1 MYHYDSL
8 PYASDPFAE
17 THPQTLAMLAQLLGV
32 PAAPP
37 AACRVLELGCAAGGN
52 LIPMAWHL
60 RGSEFVGI
68 DLEQRHVDE
77 GRSVIAELDLQ
88 NITLRQGDIAL
99 LGEELGEFDYIIAH
113 GVFSWVPQAVREAML
128 SLYGRL
134 LKPQGIGYISYNTS
148 PGWHVR
154 GMVREM
160 VLFHTRGIDDPLAR
174 LNAAMAF
181 IDMYAET
188 LRSQTAPLSRH
199 LLLELESLQVAH
211 PSYVYHEYLEADN
224 QPLLFSDFVGLAG
237 RHGLRYLCES
247 RLESMFPSGLGEQ
260 AERFLERLDGSAS
273 HEQYLDFFSQRTFRQ
288 TLLVHD
294 NVRPDYDID
303 LERLEGLACASN
315 LTPPTRLDLRGP
327 TAQTFVTT
335 DGRDIDVADPVAK
348 AMLAALYESYPSALS
363 LHEVSVAAREVVTRA
378 SRRHGATVGDA
389 WHGELFGLYANCLV
403 QLVPEPQHLD
413 NAVPALPHL
422 NALGRSWL
430 ARGAQNL
437 PTVWHQPLNLD
448 AFARRL
454 AGHLDGRHD
463 RAALLQQLHDDIAN
477 GQLALP
483 GPAPAAARLH
493 KVVASNLD
501 RLLAL
506 FAQNGILARGGD

>member
-1 MYHYDSL
+1 M
-8 PYASDPFAE
+8 
-17 THPQTLAMLAQLLGV
+17 
-32 PAAPP
+32 
-37 AACRVLELGCAAGGN
+37 
-52 LIPMAWHL
+52 
-60 RGSEFVGI
+60 
-68 DLEQRHVDE
+68 
-77 GRSVIAELDLQ
+77 
-88 NITLRQGDIAL
+88 
-99 LGEELGEFDYIIAH
+99 
-113 GVFSWVPQAVREAML
+113 
-128 SLYGRL
+128 
-134 LKPQGIGYISYNTS
+134 
-148 PGWHVR
+148 
-154 GMVREM
+154 
-160 VLFHTRGIDDPLAR
+160 
-174 LNAAMAF
+174 
-181 IDMYAET
+181 
-188 LRSQTAPLSRH
+188 
-199 LLLELESLQVAH
+199 
-211 PSYVYHEYLEADN
+211 
-224 QPLLFSDFVGLAG
+224 
-237 RHGLRYLCES
+237 
-247 RLESMFPSGLGEQ
+247 
-260 AERFLERLDGSAS
+260 
-273 HEQYLDFFSQRTFRQ
+273 
-288 TLLVHD
+288 
-294 NVRPDYDID
+294 
-303 LERLEGLACASN
+303 
-315 LTPPTRLDLRGP
+315 
-327 TAQTFVTT
+327 TT
-335 DGRDIDVADPVAK
+335 DGRDIGVADPVAK

-363 LHEVSVAAREVVTRA
+363 LHVVSVAAREVVTRA

-483 GPAPAAARLH
+483 GSVPAAARLH